1 MNPFLDRLNAHERHI
16 LLLLARGHTAKSVA
30 NLRGM
35 SVNAVNEHLRSARRK
50 TGAAS
55 SRELARALSDSAAQ
69 AAQESWDKFSDVAV
83 GAPSLTSSRRR
94 QVLRWSGARSVPW
107 RRFLFAGSLTA
118 AALLGYVSS
127 EPVVQKASGAS
138 PGRYVDAVGSPDL
151 MVQVVL
157 WRAGDVADVA
167 VVAGAYGED
176 VWIELAELGRVR
188 VHAARPDAE
197 GRSVIHARAALL
209 KGEDWLIVRDMEM
222 RADLARLP
230 SFETSI
236 EGTPYR
242 FVIMPRR
249 IMPPASGPLIED
261 RAAGTYPSQPRSG
274 STEPVV
280 TG

>member
-1 MNPFLDRLNAHERHI
+1 MNLLLDRLNVHERRV

-30 NLRGM
+30 NLSGM

-55 SRELARALSDSAAQ
+55 SRELARTLSDSAAQ
-69 AAQESWDKFSDVAV
+69 VSQESWDKFSGVAV
-83 GAPSLTSSRRR
+83 GIPSPTSSRRR
-94 QVLRWSGARSVPW
+94 RVFRSSGAGPVPW
-107 RRFLFAGSLTA
+107 RRFLFAGILTA

-127 EPVVQKASGAS
+127 EPVLQTASGAS
-138 PGRYVDAVGSPDL
+138 PGRYVESVHSPDL

-157 WRAGDVADVA
+157 WRAGDVADIV
-167 VVAGAYGED
+167 VVAGAYDED
-176 VWIELAELGRVR
+176 VWIELADVGRVR

-197 GRSVIHARAALL
+197 GRSFIRARAALRE
-209 KGEDWLIVRDMEM
+209 GEDWLIVRDMEM

-236 EGTPYR
+236 DGTPYR

-249 IMPPASGPLIED
+249 VAPPTSGPLIED
-261 RAAGTYPSQPRSG
+261 RAAGT
-274 STEPVV
+274 
-280 TG
+280 

>member
-1 MNPFLDRLNAHERHI
+1 
-16 LLLLARGHTAKSVA
+16 
-30 NLRGM
+30 
-35 SVNAVNEHLRSARRK
+35 
-50 TGAAS
+50 
-55 SRELARALSDSAAQ
+55 
-69 AAQESWDKFSDVAV
+69 
-83 GAPSLTSSRRR
+83 
-94 QVLRWSGARSVPW
+94 
-107 RRFLFAGSLTA
+107 LFAASLTA